1 MLSDSSRK
9 LLPKKQKKINY
20 DPFVER
26 TKKTRNKKG
35 NKFLGG
41 MVETRSQKA
50 SEDARAMLEVKIHR
64 SPTLD
69 ENRAIRGTEGKK
81 VNE

>member
-1 MLSDSSRK
+1 M
-9 LLPKKQKKINY
+9 
-20 DPFVER
+20 ER

-35 NKFLGG
+35 NKVLGG

>member
-1 MLSDSSRK
+1 M
-9 LLPKKQKKINY
+9 
-20 DPFVER
+20 ER

-35 NKFLGG
+35 NKVLGG

-50 SEDARAMLEVKIHR
+50 SEDARAMLEVTIHR
-64 SPTLD
+64 SLTLD

-81 VNE
+81 VNK